1 MQKNNKRKDLKKL
14 PLIPLR
20 DLVVFPST
28 LVPFIIGRDSSV
40 EALEKASSDEKI
52 LFLSTQLDASLNNP
66 QPNDIYS
73 FGVIAKIIR
82 VVKIDDKNLKVI
94 VEGKKRSRIIE
105 YIKSYP
111 YYEVLAK
118 EVEQTKINDDKS
130 LNESLKRVLSLFED
144 YLKLTKHTN
153 FDSIIPALRE
163 NTPDRISDIISS
175 HLHINTDEKQN
186 LLETINPL
194 ERIRRLNFII
204 ESEILKIHSQLRKDL
219 AKLYSTILY
228 KHK

>member
-1 MQKNNKRKDLKKL
+1 MQKNQKRKDLKKL

-40 EALEKASSDEKI
+40 EALEKASTDEKV

-73 FGVIAKIIR
+73 FGVTAKIIR

-105 YIKSYP
+105 YIKSNP
-111 YYEVLAK
+111 Y
-118 EVEQTKINDDKS
+118 
-130 LNESLKRVLSLFED
+130 
-144 YLKLTKHTN
+144 
-153 FDSIIPALRE
+153 
-163 NTPDRISDIISS
+163 
-175 HLHINTDEKQN
+175 
-186 LLETINPL
+186 
-194 ERIRRLNFII
+194 
-204 ESEILKIHSQLRKDL
+204 
-219 AKLYSTILY
+219 
-228 KHK
+228 